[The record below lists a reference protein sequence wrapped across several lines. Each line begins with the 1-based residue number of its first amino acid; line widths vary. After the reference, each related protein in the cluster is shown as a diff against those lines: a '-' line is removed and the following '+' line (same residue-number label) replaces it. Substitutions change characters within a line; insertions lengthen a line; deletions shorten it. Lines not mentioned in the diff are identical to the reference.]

1 MAKSKMEQAQEFLG
15 ELLDNTCG
23 WGNTDKQ
30 HRLAKELEQILGKYL
45 PDWLKD
51 DEDDNHRTR

>member
-30 HRLAKELEQILGKYL
+30 HRLAKELGQILGKYL

-51 DEDDNHRTR
+51 EEE